1 MSNSVNLFFACNMM
15 LIFMTIIIY
24 NLVTPKFTIKEYIR
38 MLVSIL
44 LIFFV
49 LFFINND
56 IAQISF
62 YILPI
67 IFIYLKT
74 QKILKSL
81 FIQALAFIIYLGVS
95 CIMFKIG
102 VDYLGYPLNAY
113 GRITFLFELV
123 ESLIAVIISYFIGNL
138 FYKYKLESL
147 ASKRVSRS
155 NFLLM
160 IYLIVIISGVLLT
173 LCIFD
178 GDSSNFET
186 AEGLFA
192 IFYIV
197 IMFVIIGILA
207 YIFTKEN
214 KIEKQRIQYENLE
227 EYTAKL
233 EVLYTDMRKFRH
245 DYTNILSSMYSF
257 IEDNDMCGLKKYF
270 DEKIQPLNQK
280 MNSNDYKLG
289 VLKNVHLPEVKGLL
303 SSKIIKAQELG
314 LDTFIDISE
323 PIDEINIDIIE
334 LVRSIGI
341 IMDNAIE
348 AALSSEDKRICL
360 GLIKKNQSVI
370 IVVSNSFS
378 GDIPPISML
387 FKQGFSTKGDN
398 RGLGL
403 SNLKEILSKYRNI
416 TLDTFIKNELFFQE
430 ITVNKKK

>member
-1 MSNSVNLFFACNMM
+1 MSNSVNLFFACSMM

-24 NLVTPKFTIKEYIR
+24 SLVIPRFTIKEYIR
-38 MLVSIL
+38 MLICIL

-49 LFFINND
+49 LFFINKD
-56 IAQISF
+56 IAQTSF
-62 YILPI
+62 YILPF
-67 IFIYLKT
+67 IFIYIKT
-74 QKILKSL
+74 RKILKSL
-81 FIQALAFIIYLGVS
+81 FIQALAVIIYLGVS

-123 ESLIAVIISYFIGNL
+123 ESLIAVIISYFVGKL
-138 FYKYKLESL
+138 FYKHKLESSD
-147 ASKRVSRS
+147 SKRVSGP
-155 NFLLM
+155 NFPLM

-186 AEGLFA
+186 AEGLLA

-207 YIFTKEN
+207 YIFAKEN
-214 KIEKQRIQYENLE
+214 KIEKRRIQYDNLE

-257 IEDNDMCGLKKYF
+257 IEENDMYGLKKYF
-270 DEKIQPLNQK
+270 NEKIQPLNQK
-280 MNSNDYKLG
+280 MNSNNYKLG

-323 PIDEINIDIIE
+323 PIDEINIDIVE

-378 GDIPPISML
+378 GDIPSISML
-387 FKQGFSTKGDN
+387 FKQGFSTKGEN
-398 RGLGL
+398 RGIGL
-403 SNLKEILSKYRNI
+403 SNLKEILNKYRNV
-416 TLDTFIKNELFFQE
+416 TLDTFIKNKLFFQE
-430 ITVNKKK
+430 ITVNNRK

>member
-1 MSNSVNLFFACNMM
+1 MSNSVNLFFACSMM

-24 NLVTPKFTIKEYIR
+24 SLVIPRFTIKEYIR
-38 MLVSIL
+38 MLICIL

-49 LFFINND
+49 LFFINKD
-56 IAQISF
+56 IAQTSF
-62 YILPI
+62 YILPF
-67 IFIYLKT
+67 IFIYIKT
-74 QKILKSL
+74 RKILKSL
-81 FIQALAFIIYLGVS
+81 FIQALAVIIYLGVS

-123 ESLIAVIISYFIGNL
+123 ESLIAVIISYFVGKL
-138 FYKYKLESL
+138 FYKHKLESSD
-147 ASKRVSRS
+147 SKRVSVP
-155 NFLLM
+155 NFPLM

-186 AEGLFA
+186 AEGLLA

-207 YIFTKEN
+207 YIFAKEN
-214 KIEKQRIQYENLE
+214 KIEKRRIQYDNLE

-257 IEDNDMCGLKKYF
+257 IEENDMYGLKKYF
-270 DEKIQPLNQK
+270 NEKIQPLNQK
-280 MNSNDYKLG
+280 MNSNNYKLG

-323 PIDEINIDIIE
+323 PIDEINIDIVE

-378 GDIPPISML
+378 GDIPSISML
-387 FKQGFSTKGDN
+387 FKQGFSTKGEN
-398 RGLGL
+398 RGIGL
-403 SNLKEILSKYRNI
+403 SNLKEILNKYRNV
-416 TLDTFIKNELFFQE
+416 TLDTFIKNKLFFQE
-430 ITVNKKK
+430 ITVNNRK

>member
-1 MSNSVNLFFACNMM
+1 MSNSVNLFFACSMM

-24 NLVTPKFTIKEYIR
+24 SLVIPRFTIKEYIR
-38 MLVSIL
+38 MLICIL

-49 LFFINND
+49 LFFINKD
-56 IAQISF
+56 IAQTSF
-62 YILPI
+62 YILPF
-67 IFIYLKT
+67 IFIYIKT
-74 QKILKSL
+74 RKILKSL
-81 FIQALAFIIYLGVS
+81 FIQALAVIIYLGVS

-123 ESLIAVIISYFIGNL
+123 ESLIAVIISYFVGKL
-138 FYKYKLESL
+138 FYKHKLESSD
-147 ASKRVSRS
+147 SKRVSGP
-155 NFLLM
+155 NFPLM

-186 AEGLFA
+186 AEGLLA

-207 YIFTKEN
+207 YISAKEN
-214 KIEKQRIQYENLE
+214 KIEKRRIQYDNLE

-257 IEDNDMCGLKKYF
+257 IEENDMYGLKKYF
-270 DEKIQPLNQK
+270 NEKIQPLNQK
-280 MNSNDYKLG
+280 MNSNNYKLG

-323 PIDEINIDIIE
+323 PIDEINIDIVE

-378 GDIPPISML
+378 GDIPSISML
-387 FKQGFSTKGDN
+387 FKQGFSTKGEN
-398 RGLGL
+398 RGIGL
-403 SNLKEILSKYRNI
+403 SNLKEILNKYRNV
-416 TLDTFIKNELFFQE
+416 TLDTFIKNKLFFQE
-430 ITVNKKK
+430 ITVNNRK

>member
-1 MSNSVNLFFACNMM
+1 MSNSVNLFFACTMM

-24 NLVTPKFTIKEYIR
+24 SLVIPRFTVKEYIR
-38 MLVSIL
+38 MLICIL
-44 LIFFV
+44 SIFFV
-49 LFFINND
+49 LFFINKD

-74 QKILKSL
+74 HKILKSF

-113 GRITFLFELV
+113 GRVTFLFELV
-123 ESLIAVIISYFIGNL
+123 ESLIAVMISYFIGNL

-147 ASKRVSRS
+147 NSKKVSRS
-155 NFLLM
+155 NFLLV

-186 AEGLFA
+186 AEGLLA

-207 YIFTKEN
+207 YVFAKEN
-214 KIEKQRIQYENLE
+214 KIEKQRIQYESLE
-227 EYTAKL
+227 EYTAKV

-270 DEKIQPLNQK
+270 NEKIQPLNQK
-280 MNSNDYKLG
+280 MNNNDYKLG
-289 VLKNVHLPEVKGLL
+289 LLKNVHLPEVKGLL

-323 PIDEINIDIIE
+323 PIDEINIDIVE

-348 AALSSEDKRICL
+348 AALSSEEKKIYL

-378 GDIPPISML
+378 GEIPSISML
-387 FKQGFSTKGDN
+387 FKQGFSTKGEN
-398 RGLGL
+398 RGIGL
-403 SNLKEILSKYRNI
+403 SNLKEILNKYRNV
-416 TLDTFIKNELFFQE
+416 TLDTFIKNKLFFQE
-430 ITVNKKK
+430 ITVNERK

>member
-1 MSNSVNLFFACNMM
+1 MSNSVNLFFACSMM

-24 NLVTPKFTIKEYIR
+24 SLVIPRFTIKEYIR
-38 MLVSIL
+38 MLICIL

-49 LFFINND
+49 LFFINKD
-56 IAQISF
+56 IAQTSF
-62 YILPI
+62 YILPF
-67 IFIYLKT
+67 IFIYIKT
-74 QKILKSL
+74 RKILKSL
-81 FIQALAFIIYLGVS
+81 FIQALAVIIYLGVS

-123 ESLIAVIISYFIGNL
+123 ESLIAVIISYFVGKL
-138 FYKYKLESL
+138 FYKHKLESSDL
-147 ASKRVSRS
+147 KRVSGP
-155 NFLLM
+155 NFPLM

-186 AEGLFA
+186 AEGLLA

-207 YIFTKEN
+207 YIFAKEN
-214 KIEKQRIQYENLE
+214 KIEKRRIQYDNLE

-257 IEDNDMCGLKKYF
+257 IEENDMYGLKKYF
-270 DEKIQPLNQK
+270 NEKIQPLNQK
-280 MNSNDYKLG
+280 MNSNNYKLG

-323 PIDEINIDIIE
+323 PIDEINIDIVE

-378 GDIPPISML
+378 GDIPSISML
-387 FKQGFSTKGDN
+387 FKQGFSTKGEN
-398 RGLGL
+398 RGIGL
-403 SNLKEILSKYRNI
+403 SNLKEILNKYRNV
-416 TLDTFIKNELFFQE
+416 TLDTFIKNKLFFQE
-430 ITVNKKK
+430 ITVNNRK

>member
-1 MSNSVNLFFACNMM
+1 
-15 LIFMTIIIY
+15 
-24 NLVTPKFTIKEYIR
+24 
-38 MLVSIL
+38 
-44 LIFFV
+44 
-49 LFFINND
+49 
-56 IAQISF
+56 
-62 YILPI
+62 
-67 IFIYLKT
+67 
-74 QKILKSL
+74 
-81 FIQALAFIIYLGVS
+81 
-95 CIMFKIG
+95 MFKIG

-123 ESLIAVIISYFIGNL
+123 ESLIAVIISYFVGKL
-138 FYKYKLESL
+138 FYKHKLESSD
-147 ASKRVSRS
+147 SKRVSGP
-155 NFLLM
+155 NFPLM

-186 AEGLFA
+186 AEGLLA

-207 YIFTKEN
+207 YIFAKEN
-214 KIEKQRIQYENLE
+214 KIEKRRIQYDNLE

-257 IEDNDMCGLKKYF
+257 IEENDMYGLKKYF
-270 DEKIQPLNQK
+270 NEKIQPLNQK
-280 MNSNDYKLG
+280 MNSNNYKLG

-323 PIDEINIDIIE
+323 PIDEINIDIVE

-378 GDIPPISML
+378 GDIPSISML
-387 FKQGFSTKGDN
+387 FKQGFSTKGEN
-398 RGLGL
+398 RGIGL
-403 SNLKEILSKYRNI
+403 SNLKEILNKYRNV
-416 TLDTFIKNELFFQE
+416 TLDTFIKNKLFFQE
-430 ITVNKKK
+430 ITVNNRK

>member
-1 MSNSVNLFFACNMM
+1 MSNSVNLFLACDMM

-24 NLVTPKFTIKEYIR
+24 NLVTPKFTIKEYMR
-38 MLVSIL
+38 MVISIL
-44 LIFFV
+44 LIFFI
-49 LFFINND
+49 LFFIDKN
-56 IAQISF
+56 ISQISF

-74 QKILKSL
+74 HKILKSF

-102 VDYLGYPLNAY
+102 VEYLGCSLNAY

-123 ESLIAVIISYFIGNL
+123 ESLIAIIISYFVGKLLYKHDLKSVNL
-138 FYKYKLESL
+138 KKVSS
-147 ASKRVSRS
+147 SK
-155 NFLLM
+155 FALL
-160 IYLIVIISGVLLT
+160 IYFVVIISAVLLT

-186 AEGLFA
+186 TEGMFA
-192 IFYIV
+192 IFYII
-197 IMFVIIGILA
+197 IMFVIIGILV
-207 YIFTKEN
+207 YMSIKES
-214 KIEKQRIQYENLE
+214 KIEKQRIQYESLK

-233 EVLYTDMRKFRH
+233 ELLYTDMRKFRH
-245 DYTNILSSMYSF
+245 DYINILSSMYSF
-257 IEDNDMCGLKKYF
+257 IEEGDMYGLKKYF

-280 MNSNDYKLG
+280 MNSNNYKL
-289 VLKNVHLPEVKGLL
+289 VALKNIHLPEVKGLL

-323 PIDEINIDIIE
+323 PIDKINIDILE
-334 LVRSIGI
+334 LVISLGI

-348 AALSSEDKRICL
+348 AALSSEDKRISL

-370 IVVSNSFS
+370 IIVSNSFFGNIS
-378 GDIPPISML
+378 SISML
-387 FKQGFSTKGDN
+387 FKQGFSTKGEN

-403 SNLKEILSKYRNI
+403 SNLKEIIDKYKNV

-430 ITVNKKK
+430 ITIKNRK

>member
-24 NLVTPKFTIKEYIR
+24 SLVIPRFTIKEYIR
-38 MLVSIL
+38 MLICIL

-49 LFFINND
+49 LFFINKD

-62 YILPI
+62 YILPF

-74 QKILKSL
+74 RKILKSL

-123 ESLIAVIISYFIGNL
+123 ESLIAVVISYFVGNL

-147 ASKRVSRS
+147 DSKRVSRS

-257 IEDNDMCGLKKYF
+257 IEENDMCGLKKYF
-270 DEKIQPLNQK
+270 NEKIQPLNQK
-280 MNSNDYKLG
+280 MNSNNYKLG

-387 FKQGFSTKGDN
+387 FKQGFSTKGEN

-403 SNLKEILSKYRNI
+403 SNLKEILSKYRNV

>member
-1 MSNSVNLFFACNMM
+1 MSNSVNLFFACTMM

-24 NLVTPKFTIKEYIR
+24 SLVIPRFTVKEYIR
-38 MLVSIL
+38 MLICIL
-44 LIFFV
+44 SIFFV
-49 LFFINND
+49 LFFINKD

-74 QKILKSL
+74 HKILKSF

-113 GRITFLFELV
+113 GRVTFLFELV

-147 ASKRVSRS
+147 NSKKVSRS
-155 NFLLM
+155 NFLLV

-186 AEGLFA
+186 AEGLLA

-207 YIFTKEN
+207 YVFAKEN
-214 KIEKQRIQYENLE
+214 KIEKQRIQYESLE
-227 EYTAKL
+227 EYTAKV
-233 EVLYTDMRKFRH
+233 EVLYTDLRKFRH

-270 DEKIQPLNQK
+270 NEKIQPLNQK
-280 MNSNDYKLG
+280 MNNNDYKLG
-289 VLKNVHLPEVKGLL
+289 LLKNVHLPEVKGLL

-323 PIDEINIDIIE
+323 PIDEINIDIVE

-348 AALSSEDKRICL
+348 AALSSEEKKIYL

-378 GDIPPISML
+378 GEIPSISML
-387 FKQGFSTKGDN
+387 FKQGFSTKGEN
-398 RGLGL
+398 RGIGL
-403 SNLKEILSKYRNI
+403 SNLKEILNKYRNV
-416 TLDTFIKNELFFQE
+416 TLDTFIKNKLFFQE
-430 ITVNKKK
+430 ITVNERK

>member
-1 MSNSVNLFFACNMM
+1 MSNSVNLFFACSMM

-24 NLVTPKFTIKEYIR
+24 SLVIPRFTIKEYIR
-38 MLVSIL
+38 MLICIL

-49 LFFINND
+49 LFFINKD
-56 IAQISF
+56 IAQTSF
-62 YILPI
+62 YILPF
-67 IFIYLKT
+67 IFIYIKT
-74 QKILKSL
+74 RKILKSL
-81 FIQALAFIIYLGVS
+81 FIQALAVIIYLGVS

-123 ESLIAVIISYFIGNL
+123 ESLIAVIISYFVGKL
-138 FYKYKLESL
+138 FYKHKLESSD
-147 ASKRVSRS
+147 SKRVSGP
-155 NFLLM
+155 NFPLM

-186 AEGLFA
+186 AEGLLA

-207 YIFTKEN
+207 YIFAKEN
-214 KIEKQRIQYENLE
+214 KIEKRRIQYDNLE

-257 IEDNDMCGLKKYF
+257 IEENDMYGLKKYF
-270 DEKIQPLNQK
+270 NEKIQPLNQR
-280 MNSNDYKLG
+280 MNSNNYKLG

-323 PIDEINIDIIE
+323 PIDEINIDIVE

-378 GDIPPISML
+378 GDIPSISML
-387 FKQGFSTKGDN
+387 FKQGFSTKGEN
-398 RGLGL
+398 RGIGL
-403 SNLKEILSKYRNI
+403 SNLKEILNKYRNV
-416 TLDTFIKNELFFQE
+416 TLDTFIKNKLFFQE
-430 ITVNKKK
+430 ITVNNRK

>member
-1 MSNSVNLFFACNMM
+1 MSNSVNLFFACSMM

-24 NLVTPKFTIKEYIR
+24 SLVIPRFTIKEYIR
-38 MLVSIL
+38 MLICIL

-49 LFFINND
+49 LFFINKD
-56 IAQISF
+56 IAQTSF
-62 YILPI
+62 YILPF
-67 IFIYLKT
+67 IFIYIKT
-74 QKILKSL
+74 RKILKSL
-81 FIQALAFIIYLGVS
+81 FIQALAVIIYLGVS

-123 ESLIAVIISYFIGNL
+123 ESLIAVIISYFVGKL
-138 FYKYKLESL
+138 FYKHKLESSD
-147 ASKRVSRS
+147 SKRVSGP
-155 NFLLM
+155 NFPLM

-186 AEGLFA
+186 AEGLLA

-207 YIFTKEN
+207 YIFAKEN
-214 KIEKQRIQYENLE
+214 KIEKRRIQYDNLE

-257 IEDNDMCGLKKYF
+257 IEENDMYGLKKYF
-270 DEKIQPLNQK
+270 NEKIQPLNQR
-280 MNSNDYKLG
+280 MNSNNYKLG

-323 PIDEINIDIIE
+323 PIDEINIDIVE

-378 GDIPPISML
+378 GDIPSISML
-387 FKQGFSTKGDN
+387 FKQGFSTKGEN
-398 RGLGL
+398 RGIGL
-403 SNLKEILSKYRNI
+403 RNLKEILNKYRNV
-416 TLDTFIKNELFFQE
+416 TLDTFIKNKLFFQE
-430 ITVNKKK
+430 ITVNNRK

>member
-1 MSNSVNLFFACNMM
+1 MSNSVNLFFACTMM

-24 NLVTPKFTIKEYIR
+24 SLVIPRFTVKEYIR
-38 MLVSIL
+38 MLICIL
-44 LIFFV
+44 SIFFV
-49 LFFINND
+49 LFFINKD

-74 QKILKSL
+74 HKILKSF

-113 GRITFLFELV
+113 GRVTFLFELV

-147 ASKRVSRS
+147 NSKKVSRS
-155 NFLLM
+155 NFLLV

-186 AEGLFA
+186 AEGLLA

-207 YIFTKEN
+207 YVFAKEN
-214 KIEKQRIQYENLE
+214 KIEKQRIQYESLE
-227 EYTAKL
+227 EYTAKV

-270 DEKIQPLNQK
+270 NEKIQPLNQK
-280 MNSNDYKLG
+280 MNNNDYKLG
-289 VLKNVHLPEVKGLL
+289 LLKNVHLPEVKGLL

-323 PIDEINIDIIE
+323 PIDEINIDIVE

-348 AALSSEDKRICL
+348 AALSSEEKKIYL

-378 GDIPPISML
+378 GEIPSISML
-387 FKQGFSTKGDN
+387 FKQGFSTKGEN
-398 RGLGL
+398 RGIGL
-403 SNLKEILSKYRNI
+403 SNLKEILNKYRNV
-416 TLDTFIKNELFFQE
+416 TLDTFIKNKLFFQE
-430 ITVNKKK
+430 ITVNERK

>member
-24 NLVTPKFTIKEYIR
+24 SLVIPRFTVKEYIR
-38 MLVSIL
+38 MLASIL

-49 LFFINND
+49 LFFINKD

-74 QKILKSL
+74 HKILKSF

-102 VDYLGYPLNAY
+102 VDYLGYQLNSY
-113 GRITFLFELV
+113 GRVTFLFELV

-147 ASKRVSRS
+147 NSKKVSRS
-155 NFLLM
+155 NFLLV
-160 IYLIVIISGVLLT
+160 IYLIVIISGALLT

-186 AEGLFA
+186 AEGLLA

-207 YIFTKEN
+207 YIFAKEN

-270 DEKIQPLNQK
+270 HEKIQPLNQK
-280 MNSNDYKLG
+280 MNSNNYKLG
-289 VLKNVHLPEVKGLL
+289 LLKNVHLPEVKGLL

-323 PIDEINIDIIE
+323 PIDEINIDIVE
-334 LVRSIGI
+334 LVRAIGI

-348 AALSSEDKRICL
+348 AALSSEGKKICL

-378 GDIPPISML
+378 GDIPPIAML
-387 FKQGFSTKGDN
+387 FKQGFSTKGEN

-403 SNLKEILSKYRNI
+403 SNLKEILSKYRNV

-430 ITVNKKK
+430 ITINKKK

>member
-1 MSNSVNLFFACNMM
+1 MSNSVNLFFACSMM

-24 NLVTPKFTIKEYIR
+24 SLVIPRFTIKEYIR
-38 MLVSIL
+38 MLICIL

-49 LFFINND
+49 LFFINKD
-56 IAQISF
+56 IAQTSF
-62 YILPI
+62 YILPF
-67 IFIYLKT
+67 IFIYIKT
-74 QKILKSL
+74 RKILKIL
-81 FIQALAFIIYLGVS
+81 FIQALAVIIYLGVS

-123 ESLIAVIISYFIGNL
+123 ESLIAVIISYFVGKL
-138 FYKYKLESL
+138 FYKHKLESSD
-147 ASKRVSRS
+147 SKRVSGP
-155 NFLLM
+155 NFPLM

-186 AEGLFA
+186 AEGLLA

-207 YIFTKEN
+207 YIFAKEN
-214 KIEKQRIQYENLE
+214 KIEKRRIQYDNLE

-257 IEDNDMCGLKKYF
+257 IEENDMYGLKKYF
-270 DEKIQPLNQK
+270 NEKIQPLNQK
-280 MNSNDYKLG
+280 MNSNNYKLG

-323 PIDEINIDIIE
+323 PIDEINIDIVE

-378 GDIPPISML
+378 GDIPSISML
-387 FKQGFSTKGDN
+387 FKQGFSTKGEN
-398 RGLGL
+398 RGIGL
-403 SNLKEILSKYRNI
+403 SNLKEILNKYRNV
-416 TLDTFIKNELFFQE
+416 TLDTFIKNKLFFQE
-430 ITVNKKK
+430 ITVNNRK

>member
-1 MSNSVNLFFACNMM
+1 MSNSVNLFFACIMM

-24 NLVTPKFTIKEYIR
+24 SLVIPRFTIKEYIR
-38 MLVSIL
+38 MLICIL

-49 LFFINND
+49 LFFINKD

-62 YILPI
+62 YILPF

-74 QKILKSL
+74 RKILKSL

-95 CIMFKIG
+95 CIVFKIG
-102 VDYLGYPLNAY
+102 VDYLGSPLNAY

-123 ESLIAVIISYFIGNL
+123 ESSIAVIISYFAGNL
-138 FYKYKLESL
+138 FYKYKLESSD
-147 ASKRVSRS
+147 SKRVSGP
-155 NFLLM
+155 NFPLM

-186 AEGLFA
+186 AEGLLA

-207 YIFTKEN
+207 YIFAKEN
-214 KIEKQRIQYENLE
+214 KIEKQRIQYDNLE

-257 IEDNDMCGLKKYF
+257 IEENDMYGLKKYF
-270 DEKIQPLNQK
+270 NEKIQPLNQK
-280 MNSNDYKLG
+280 MNSNNYKLG

-323 PIDEINIDIIE
+323 PIDEINIDIVE

-378 GDIPPISML
+378 GDIPSISML
-387 FKQGFSTKGDN
+387 FKQGFSTKGEN
-398 RGLGL
+398 RGIGL
-403 SNLKEILSKYRNI
+403 SNLKEILNKYRNV
-416 TLDTFIKNELFFQE
+416 TLDTFIKNKLFFQE
-430 ITVNKKK
+430 ITVNKRK

>member
-1 MSNSVNLFFACNMM
+1 MSNSVNLFFACSMM

-24 NLVTPKFTIKEYIR
+24 SLVIPRFTIKEYIR
-38 MLVSIL
+38 MLICIL

-49 LFFINND
+49 LFFINKD
-56 IAQISF
+56 IAQTSF
-62 YILPI
+62 YILPF
-67 IFIYLKT
+67 IFIYIKT
-74 QKILKSL
+74 RKILKSL
-81 FIQALAFIIYLGVS
+81 FIQALAVIIYLGVS

-123 ESLIAVIISYFIGNL
+123 ESLIAVIISYFVGKL
-138 FYKYKLESL
+138 FYKHKLESSD
-147 ASKRVSRS
+147 SKRVSGP
-155 NFLLM
+155 NFPLM

-186 AEGLFA
+186 AEGLLA

-207 YIFTKEN
+207 YIFAKEN
-214 KIEKQRIQYENLE
+214 KIEKRRIQYDNLE

-257 IEDNDMCGLKKYF
+257 IEENDMYGLKKYF
-270 DEKIQPLNQK
+270 NEKIQPLNQR
-280 MNSNDYKLG
+280 MNSNNYKLG
-289 VLKNVHLPEVKGLL
+289 VLKNVHLPEVKGFL

-323 PIDEINIDIIE
+323 PIDEINIDIVE

-378 GDIPPISML
+378 GDIPSISML
-387 FKQGFSTKGDN
+387 FKQGFSTKGEN
-398 RGLGL
+398 RGIGL
-403 SNLKEILSKYRNI
+403 SNLKEILNKYRNV
-416 TLDTFIKNELFFQE
+416 TLDTFIKNKLFFQE
-430 ITVNKKK
+430 ITVNNRK

>member
-1 MSNSVNLFFACNMM
+1 MPF
-15 LIFMTIIIY
+15 
-24 NLVTPKFTIKEYIR
+24 
-38 MLVSIL
+38 
-44 LIFFV
+44 
-49 LFFINND
+49 
-56 IAQISF
+56 
-62 YILPI
+62 
-67 IFIYLKT
+67 IFIYIKT
-74 QKILKSL
+74 RKILKSL
-81 FIQALAFIIYLGVS
+81 FIQALAVIIYLGVS

-123 ESLIAVIISYFIGNL
+123 ESLIAVIISYFVGKL
-138 FYKYKLESL
+138 FYKHKLESSD
-147 ASKRVSRS
+147 SKRVSGP
-155 NFLLM
+155 NFPLM

-186 AEGLFA
+186 AEGLLA

-207 YIFTKEN
+207 YIFAKEN
-214 KIEKQRIQYENLE
+214 KIEKRRIQYDNLE

-257 IEDNDMCGLKKYF
+257 IEENDMYGLKKYF
-270 DEKIQPLNQK
+270 NEKIQPLNQK
-280 MNSNDYKLG
+280 MNSNNYKLG

-323 PIDEINIDIIE
+323 PIDEINIDIVE

-378 GDIPPISML
+378 GDIPSISML
-387 FKQGFSTKGDN
+387 FKQGFSTKGEN
-398 RGLGL
+398 RGIGL
-403 SNLKEILSKYRNI
+403 SNLKEILNKYRNV
-416 TLDTFIKNELFFQE
+416 TLDTFIKNKLFFQE
-430 ITVNKKK
+430 ITVNNRK